1 MNPAGDSPLYLIQLP
16 KEAAAMDH
24 NDPSNSAV
32 KPGFSTSE
40 GKIAL
45 LVVIVTALGPIV
57 AMLAEKFPEDPR
69 VQMVVVIV
77 ASITLVLTTLGYT
90 KSRDGRKDTANAGA
104 VALALADKA
113 IAAAKEN
120 PELARNLLKSAGV
133 SVPTPPASS

>member
-1 MNPAGDSPLYLIQLP
+1 
-16 KEAAAMDH
+16 MDH

-45 LVVIVTALGPIV
+45 L
-57 AMLAEKFPEDPR
+57 
-69 VQMVVVIV
+69 VVIV

>member
-16 KEAAAMDH
+16 KETHVDH

-133 SVPTPPASS
+133 SVPQSPASS

>member
-1 MNPAGDSPLYLIQLP
+1 MADF
-16 KEAAAMDH
+16 
-24 NDPSNSAV
+24 NDPHNSAV
-32 KPGFSTSE
+32 KPGLETSE

-45 LVVIVTALGPIV
+45 LVVVVTALGPIV
-57 AMLAEKFPEDPR
+57 AMFAEKFPEDPR
-69 VQMVVVIV
+69 VQAVVAIV
-77 ASITLVLTTLGYT
+77 ASITLILTTLGYM

-120 PELARNLLKSAGV
+120 PELARSLLKSAGV